1 MTWVILGHTFLQ
13 TFQLTNFTAR
23 NVAPAFMLLRYRNR
37 LNSTPLNHK
46 FPFSGSQGL
55 AFEAVLNAF
64 PSVDSFFLMGGV
76 LTAYIVFRELEKA
89 GSNVPR

>member
-1 MTWVILGHTFLQ
+1 MTWVVLGHTFLQ
-13 TFQLTNFTAR
+13 TFQLTNATAR
-23 NVAPAFMLLRYRNR
+23 NVAPAFMLLRYHNR
-37 LNSTPLNHK
+37 LHSWTSTTNCL
-46 FPFSGSQGL
+46 FSGSQGL

-76 LTAYIVFRELEKA
+76 LTAYIVFKELEKA

>member
-1 MTWVILGHTFLQ
+1 MC
-13 TFQLTNFTAR
+13 
-23 NVAPAFMLLRYRNR
+23 
-37 LNSTPLNHK
+37 
-46 FPFSGSQGL
+46 FSGSQGL

-76 LTAYIVFRELEKA
+76 LTAYIVFKELEKA